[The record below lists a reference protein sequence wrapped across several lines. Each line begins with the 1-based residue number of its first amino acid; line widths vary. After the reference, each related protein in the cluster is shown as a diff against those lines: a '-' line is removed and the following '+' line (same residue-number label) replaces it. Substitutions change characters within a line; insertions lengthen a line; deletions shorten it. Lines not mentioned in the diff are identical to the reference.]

1 VILSDPIPNKTT
13 QAGLFRHLSAH
24 EHGLSCFLKYCC
36 AVIALCCCAV
46 LVGCSD
52 YNDARSAY
60 AAGRH
65 DEAFAKL
72 IKLAK
77 EGHLKAQYEVAMMLN
92 NGIGVAKDKEEA
104 WSWFTRAAKAGNVD
118 AQVELGAHYEAG
130 VDGQPNG
137 IMAAQWW
144 KTAAK
149 NGSGV
154 AAFNLGTMYR
164 SGRVTARDL
173 VRAYAWFMVAEDL
186 GVITAKDHLRNLR
199 DLIPE
204 QDVAKA
210 ERLKEGLLKDDPAPA
225 KG

>member
-1 VILSDPIPNKTT
+1 MILSDLIANKAT
-13 QAGLFRHLSAH
+13 QAGLSRHLSAH
-24 EHGLSCFLKYCC
+24 ERGLSRLLKQCC
-36 AVIALCCCAV
+36 AVIVLCCCAV

-65 DEAFAKL
+65 DEAFTKL
-72 IKLAK
+72 LKLAK
-77 EGHLKAQYEVAMMLN
+77 DGHLKAQYEVAMMFN

-104 WSWFTRAAKAGNVD
+104 WNWFTRAAKAGNVD

-210 ERLKEGLLKDDPAPA
+210 ERLKDGLMKEYPAPE

>member
-1 VILSDPIPNKTT
+1 MILSNPIDNITA
-13 QAGLFRHLSAH
+13 QAGIFRHLRAH
-24 EHGLSCFLKYCC
+24 DRGFFRLLKYCC
-36 AVIALCCCAV
+36 AVIALCCSGV

-52 YNDARSAY
+52 YNSARSAY

-65 DEAFAKL
+65 DEAFTKL

-77 EGHLKAQYEVAMMLN
+77 EGHLKAQYEVAMMFN

-104 WSWFTRAAKAGNVD
+104 WNWFTRAAKAGNVD

>member
-1 VILSDPIPNKTT
+1 VILSDLIANKAT
-13 QAGLFRHLSAH
+13 QAGLSRQLSAH
-24 EHGLSCFLKYCC
+24 ERGLSRLLRQCC

-46 LVGCSD
+46 LAGCSD

-65 DEAFAKL
+65 DEAFTKL
-72 IKLAK
+72 LKLAK
-77 EGHLKAQYEVAMMLN
+77 GGHLKAQYEVAMMFN

-104 WSWFTRAAKAGNVD
+104 WNWFIRAAKAGNVD

-186 GVITAKDHLRNLR
+186 GVITAKDHLR
-199 DLIPE
+199 
-204 QDVAKA
+204 A
-210 ERLKEGLLKDDPAPA
+210 
-225 KG
+225 

>member
-1 VILSDPIPNKTT
+1 MIDSGIRNFATIGK
-13 QAGLFRHLSAH
+13 AFKR
-24 EHGLSCFLKYCC
+24 
-36 AVIALCCCAV
+36 IALLTALV
-46 LVGCSD
+46 LLSSMVSACSD
-52 YNDARSAY
+52 YNSARSAY

-65 DEAFAKL
+65 AEAYKILF
-72 IKLAK
+72 KLAQ

-104 WSWFTRAAKAGNVD
+104 WNWFVRAAKEGNVD

-130 VDGQPNG
+130 ADGQPNG

-144 KTAAK
+144 IKAARG
-149 NGSGV
+149 GSGV

-164 SGRVTARDL
+164 AGRVTARDL

-186 GVITAKDHLRNLR
+186 GVNTAKDHLRNLR

-204 QDVAKA
+204 QDVARA
-210 ERLKEGLLKDDPAPA
+210 ERMKDGLLKEDAADS

>member
-1 VILSDPIPNKTT
+1 MTGK
-13 QAGLFRHLSAH
+13 QANTVDAKPAQAIRCLEQGFVFRGRLIQRFIEA
-24 EHGLSCFLKYCC
+24 LIAVSCSL
-36 AVIALCCCAV
+36 
-46 LVGCSD
+46 LVACSD
-52 YNDARSAY
+52 YNDARSVY
-60 AAGRH
+60 SAGRH
-65 DEAFAKL
+65 EEAFKKL
-72 IKLAK
+72 YKLAK
-77 EGHLKAQYEVAMMLN
+77 EGHLKAQYEVAMMFN

-104 WSWFTRAAKAGNVD
+104 WNWFIRAAKGGNVD

-130 VDGQPNG
+130 ADGQPNG

-164 SGRVTARDL
+164 AGRVTARDL

-199 DLIPE
+199 DLMPE

-210 ERLKEGLLKDDPAPA
+210 ERLRDGLLKDEAA
-225 KG
+225 STKG

>member
-1 VILSDPIPNKTT
+1 MILSDPIANKVT
-13 QAGLFRHLSAH
+13 QAGIFRHLRAH
-24 EHGLSCFLKYCC
+24 HCGFFRLLKHCC
-36 AVIALCCCAV
+36 AIIALCCIAV

-52 YNDARSAY
+52 YNSARSAY

-65 DEAFAKL
+65 DEAFTKL

-77 EGHLKAQYEVAMMLN
+77 EGHLKAQYEVAMMFN

-104 WSWFTRAAKAGNVD
+104 WNWFTRAAKAGNVD

-204 QDVAKA
+204 LDVAKA

>member
-1 VILSDPIPNKTT
+1 VIGLGFRSGSLIT
-13 QAGLFRHLSAH
+13 QAFRWFALS
-24 EHGLSCFLKYCC
+24 G
-36 AVIALCCCAV
+36 ALAV
-46 LVGCSD
+46 LSSLLPACSD
-52 YNDARSAY
+52 YNEARSAY

-65 DEAFAKL
+65 EEAYKKL

-104 WSWFTRAAKAGNVD
+104 WNWFVRAAKAGNID

-130 VDGQPNG
+130 ADGQPNG

-144 KTAAK
+144 IKAARG
-149 NGSGV
+149 GSGV

-164 SGRVTARDL
+164 AGRVIARDL

-186 GVITAKDHLRNLR
+186 GVTTAKDHLRNLR
-199 DLIPE
+199 DLMPE
-204 QDVAKA
+204 QDLARA
-210 ERLKEGLLKDDPAPA
+210 ERIKDGLLKEDP
-225 KG
+225 KGSKD